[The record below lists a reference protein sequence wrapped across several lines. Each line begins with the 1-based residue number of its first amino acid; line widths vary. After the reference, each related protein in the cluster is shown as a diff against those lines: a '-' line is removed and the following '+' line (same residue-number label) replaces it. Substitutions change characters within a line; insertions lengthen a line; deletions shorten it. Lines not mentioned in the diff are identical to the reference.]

1 MRSFL
6 YFGITLEN
14 QKRNISIM
22 RTFIYLFIL
31 FGFITCKSVH
41 TEVSNHPFAINGAS
55 YNYWT
60 GGRPGVS
67 GIKVILNYTSDQKV
81 TFDKIYFQKKE
92 GSLEITKTK
101 GVTLLI
107 GNISTSKLTGP
118 DLILDIDPKEE
129 MNNSVPSI
137 KIPFELREN
146 EAVITYTYKG
156 ISSHY
161 KVIGIT
167 QTASEFYP

>member
-1 MRSFL
+1 
-6 YFGITLEN
+6 
-14 QKRNISIM
+14 
-22 RTFIYLFIL
+22 
-31 FGFITCKSVH
+31 
-41 TEVSNHPFAINGAS
+41 
-55 YNYWT
+55 
-60 GGRPGVS
+60 
-67 GIKVILNYTSDQKV
+67 
-81 TFDKIYFQKKE
+81 
-92 GSLEITKTK
+92 
-101 GVTLLI
+101 
-107 GNISTSKLTGP
+107 
-118 DLILDIDPKEE
+118 

>member
-1 MRSFL
+1 M
-6 YFGITLEN
+6 
-14 QKRNISIM
+14 K
-22 RTFIYLFIL
+22 TFIYLSIL
-31 FGFITCKSVH
+31 IGFITCKFVH
-41 TEVSNHPFAINGAS
+41 TEASNHPFTINGAS

-60 GGRPGVS
+60 GGRPEVS

-92 GSLEITKTK
+92 GSLEITKTN
-101 GVTLLI
+101 GVILLI

-129 MNNSVPSI
+129 MNNTVPSI
-137 KIPFELREN
+137 KIPFELKEN

-156 ISSHY
+156 ISSHC
-161 KVIGIT
+161 KVTGIT
-167 QTASEFYP
+167 QTVSEFYP